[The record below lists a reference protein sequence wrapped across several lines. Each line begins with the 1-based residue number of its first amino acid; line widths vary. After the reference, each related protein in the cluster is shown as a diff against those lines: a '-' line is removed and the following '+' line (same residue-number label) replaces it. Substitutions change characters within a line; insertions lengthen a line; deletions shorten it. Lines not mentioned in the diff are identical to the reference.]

1 MSELAYK
8 AFASALAAVVL
19 LGVGLTFYRGIRDG
33 LRQNR
38 LARKQKAQRQQLADQ
53 AAAAGQAC
61 AYIDPEQTGAV
72 SADDGQPAAAFPFA
86 RPGSLP
92 PLTAAEV
99 ELLQRVG
106 LGCNV
111 TRAPDAVRLRR
122 LEQRFEK
129 LLAITPAEAD
139 TGAFFFCRVR
149 LWAWVQLAQP
159 GAVPVCIDVERA
171 DDLQAA

>member
-1 MSELAYK
+1 MSELIYK
-8 AFASALAAVVL
+8 ALASALTAVVL
-19 LGVGLTFYRGIRDG
+19 LGVSLTFYQGIRDG

-61 AYIDPEQTGAV
+61 AYIDPEQTGPV
-72 SADDGQPAAAFPFA
+72 SADDGRPTEPFPFA
-86 RPGSLP
+86 RPASLP

-111 TRAPDAVRLRR
+111 TKPTDAVRLQR
-122 LEQRFEK
+122 LDQRFEK
-129 LLAITPAEAD
+129 LLAITPAEAG

-171 DDLQAA
+171 EELQAA